1 MSASSDY
8 LNVLTH
14 LTESQ
19 GQQQAEAVRAK
30 AQATAEAQRANAQIW
45 GQTISNLGQYVSQI
59 PSQML
64 EAQKA
69 KTQAAIQQS
78 QLDALKRAQTGQQNV
93 NQILSTMMADGPDG
107 IKTLDRNKLRQA
119 MASQNVPL
127 NLQSDT
133 LKSLDEVDASLSKF
147 QTSKVDHTADIAN
160 SILSTH
166 KAEEPI
172 TPEAVHLGLAI
183 AKANG
188 LADDDSIAK
197 INDLLAQG
205 ADPRQVLMTVRNQS
219 EKYKPKPT
227 EFGTVAEGGTIYNK
241 ATGETVGTPTPKK
254 PKTWAEMGLDA
265 QDPNSPTQAAS
276 QAALEAHAKLATPK
290 AVSPGSFEDF
300 VIKKFGPKATPDQI
314 LKARGDYGRA
324 DDRVAGAQAADITNL
339 TPAGIDMAALNYR
352 KTGQLP
358 PLGMGDRTTRQK
370 ILNRAA
376 ELTPTDISRIEAG
389 GTDVAANKAG
399 YRADSGSLVS
409 LQKQRDAIGAFEGTA
424 QKNIDNFLAVA
435 QKVPDT
441 GIPLLNT
448 PVRWIAG
455 AGGSADMAKYNAARQ
470 VAVSEIA
477 KIVQNPNLSGQL
489 SDSARKEIEVFNPS
503 NATLGQTIAVMNLL
517 KQDMNNRKTSLD
529 EQLKAT
535 KDRIG
540 GGTTT
545 VQPTMRYNPATGKV
559 EPIQ

>member
-1 MSASSDY
+1 M
-8 LNVLTH
+8 
-14 LTESQ
+14 
-19 GQQQAEAVRAK
+19 
-30 AQATAEAQRANAQIW
+30 
-45 GQTISNLGQYVSQI
+45 
-59 PSQML
+59 
-64 EAQKA
+64 
-69 KTQAAIQQS
+69 
-78 QLDALKRAQTGQQNV
+78 
-93 NQILSTMMADGPDG
+93 
-107 IKTLDRNKLRQA
+107 
-119 MASQNVPL
+119 
-127 NLQSDT
+127 
-133 LKSLDEVDASLSKF
+133 KSLDDVDASLAKF
-147 QTSKVDHTADIAN
+147 QQAKIDHTADIAN
-160 SILSTH
+160 AILSTH
-166 KAEEPI
+166 SNGEPI
-172 TPEAVHLGLAI
+172 TPESVHLGLAI

-188 LADDDSIAK
+188 LASDESIQK

-205 ADPRQVLMTVRNQS
+205 ADPRQVLTIARDQS
-219 EKYKPKPT
+219 EKYKPKYAT
-227 EFGTVAEGGTIYNK
+227 AAEGATIYDQT
-241 ATGETVGTPTPKK
+241 TGQTVSTPAPKK

-290 AVSPGSFEDF
+290 AVTPGSFEDF
-300 VIKKFGPKATPDQI
+300 VIKKYGADASPENI
-314 LKARGDYGRA
+314 LKARGEYGRA

-376 ELTPTDISRIEAG
+376 ELTPADIQRIEAG

-399 YRADSGSLVS
+399 YKADSTSLTN
-409 LQKQRDAIGAFEGTA
+409 LQKQRDAIGAFENTA

-435 QKVPDT
+435 KKVPDT

-477 KIVQNPNLSGQL
+477 KIVQNPNLNGQL

-517 KQDMNNRKTSLD
+517 KQDMQNRKTSLD
-529 EQLKAT
+529 DQLKTT
-535 KDRIG
+535 KGRIG
-540 GGTTT
+540 GAQTA
-545 VQPTMRYNPATGKV
+545 PAADPLG
-559 EPIQ
+559 IR